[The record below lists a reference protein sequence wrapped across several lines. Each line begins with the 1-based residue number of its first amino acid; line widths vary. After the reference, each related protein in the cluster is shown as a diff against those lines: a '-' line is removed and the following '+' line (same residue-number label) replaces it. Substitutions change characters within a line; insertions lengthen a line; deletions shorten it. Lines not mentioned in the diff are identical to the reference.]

1 MLFDFIIQGFFNIF
15 DYFINLF
22 PAVNSG
28 ISWDSTAFA
37 TFTDVIFD
45 NIGLIDIFIP
55 LNMFFTMFGA
65 IITIFLVKWTFDLVM
80 FILRKVPVAS
90 LD

>member
-1 MLFDFIIQGFFNIF
+1 MLFDFIIQGFFNIIF
-15 DYFINLF
+15 YFIDLL
-22 PAVNSG
+22 PAINSG
-28 ISWDSTAFA
+28 INWDSTVFS
-37 TFTDVIFD
+37 TFIDVIFD

-65 IITIFLVKWTFDLVM
+65 VITILLAKWTFDLVM
-80 FILRKVPVAS
+80 FVLRKVPVAS